1 MGALVTDAFEGLGV
15 GLIDGGGVV
24 VVLVVVV
31 ALLVV
36 VVVVVVTAVVVIDPP
51 EVGLGPQSHKGG
63 LLLHG
68 QYCE

>member
-1 MGALVTDAFEGLGV
+1 MGALVTGAFEGLGV
-15 GLIDGGGVV
+15 ELLDGGGGV

-31 ALLVV
+31 VVLAVFVVIAVAAVV
-36 VVVVVVTAVVVIDPP
+36 VVDPP

>member
-1 MGALVTDAFEGLGV
+1 MLVV
-15 GLIDGGGVV
+15 VV

-31 ALLVV
+31 VV
-36 VVVVVVTAVVVIDPP
+36 VVAAVVVIDPP

-68 QYCE
+68 QYCDS